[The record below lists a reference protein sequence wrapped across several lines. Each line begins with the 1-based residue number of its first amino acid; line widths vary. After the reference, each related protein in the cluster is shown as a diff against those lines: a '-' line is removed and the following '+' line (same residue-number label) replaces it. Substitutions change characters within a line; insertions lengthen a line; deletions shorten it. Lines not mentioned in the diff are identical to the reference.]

1 MGAREQARAGQRS
14 DVDLHLTI
22 ERAMTP
28 ELEARTVRTVF
39 LRLMPLLMGCYLL
52 AYLDR
57 INIGFAAITM
67 NRDLHLDAYHYG
79 LGAGLFFWGY
89 FFFEVPSNL
98 MLERFGARRWIARI
112 MVTWGLLSMATAFI
126 HGWVGFLVLRFL
138 LGVAEAGLFP
148 GVILYLTYWFPA
160 AYRARIIAAFMVAI
174 PVSLAIGSPISTA
187 ILEMNGIAGLKGWQ
201 WLFLIE
207 GAPTLL
213 LAAIVLLAVPD
224 RPREARWLAEDQKR
238 WLDQTLAEEQRKVQA
253 AHGVSFWRTFI
264 DRRVL
269 ALSFIYF
276 ANLTTNLG
284 LAFFLPQMIKE
295 MGLNNV
301 QSGLVTSI
309 PYVVGAA
316 GALLWGY
323 ISDRYNERRIS
334 LFVALLVSAIG
345 LAGAGFL
352 GSNLAAV
359 AWMSVAAIGIYGAKA
374 PFWPLPSMFLT
385 GSAAAGGIAL
395 INSVGNLGGFAGPY
409 IMGWV
414 KDTTGSFKAGLYVLA
429 AFGIAAAVVTLM
441 IVKSEPRPSENQS
454 SLRTAA

>member
-1 MGAREQARAGQRS
+1 
-14 DVDLHLTI
+14 
-22 ERAMTP
+22 
-28 ELEARTVRTVF
+28 
-39 LRLMPLLMGCYLL
+39 MPLLMACYLL

-57 INIGFAAITM
+57 INIGFAAVTM
-67 NRDLHLDAYHYG
+67 NRDLGLDAYHYG

-98 MLERFGARRWIARI
+98 MLARFGARRWIARI
-112 MVTWGLLSMATAFI
+112 MVTWGLVSMGTAFI
-126 HGWVGFLVLRFL
+126 HGWVGFLTLRFI

-174 PVSLAIGSPISTA
+174 PLSLAVGSPISTA
-187 ILEMNGIAGLKGWQ
+187 VLAMGGIGGFKGWQ

-207 GAPTLL
+207 GAPT
-213 LAAIVLLAVPD
+213 ILLAVLVLLFLPD
-224 RPREARWLAEDQKR
+224 RPRDARWLADDQKQ
-238 WLDQTLAEEQRKVQA
+238 WLEETLDKEQKAVEA
-253 AHGVSFWRTFI
+253 THGMSFWRTFI
-264 DRRVL
+264 DARVL
-269 ALSFIYF
+269 GLSFIYF

-295 MGLNNV
+295 IGFGTW

-309 PYVVGAA
+309 PYVIGAI

-323 ISDRYNERRIS
+323 FSDRYNERRIS
-334 LFVALLVSAIG
+334 LFLALIVSAVG
-345 LAGAGFL
+345 LAGAAFL
-352 GSNLAAV
+352 SSTMAAV
-359 AWMSVAAIGIYGAKA
+359 VWMSVAAIGIYGAKA

-414 KDTTGSFKAGLYVLA
+414 KDATGSFKAGLYVLA
-429 AFGIAAAVVTLM
+429 GFGIAAAVVTLM
-441 IVKSEPRPSENQS
+441 VVKAAPQS
-454 SLRTAA
+454 AESRSNFRTAA

>member
-1 MGAREQARAGQRS
+1 
-14 DVDLHLTI
+14 
-22 ERAMTP
+22 MTQ
-28 ELEARTVRTVF
+28 ELETRTVRTVF

-57 INIGFAAITM
+57 INIGFAAVTM
-67 NRDLHLDAYHYG
+67 NHDLGLDAYHYG

-98 MLERFGARRWIARI
+98 MLQRFGARRWIARI
-112 MVTWGLLSMATAFI
+112 MVTWGLVSMGTAFI
-126 HGWVGFLVLRFL
+126 HGWVGFLILRFI

-174 PVSLAIGSPISTA
+174 PLSLAVGSPISIA
-187 ILEMNGIAGLKGWQ
+187 ILAMDGIAGFKGWQ

-207 GAPTLL
+207 GAPTIL
-213 LAAIVLLAVPD
+213 LAIIVLMALPD
-224 RPREARWLAEDQKR
+224 RPRDARWLANDQKQ
-238 WLDQTLAEEQRKVQA
+238 WLEETLNKEQTAVEA
-253 AHGVSFWRTFI
+253 THAMSFWRTFI
-264 DRRVL
+264 DPRVL
-269 ALSFIYF
+269 GLSFIYF

-284 LAFFLPQMIKE
+284 LAFFLPQMINE
-295 MGLNNV
+295 IGFGVV

-309 PYVVGAA
+309 PYVLGAI

-323 ISDRYNERRIS
+323 FSDRYKERRIS
-334 LFVALLVSAIG
+334 LFLALVVSAVG
-345 LAGAGFL
+345 LAGAAFL
-352 GSNLAAV
+352 GNTLGAV

-395 INSVGNLGGFAGPY
+395 INSLGNLGGFAGPY

-414 KDTTGSFKAGLYVLA
+414 KDATGNFKAGLYVLA
-429 AFGIAAAVVTLM
+429 GFGIAAAVVTLM
-441 IVKSEPRPSENQS
+441 IVKSTPRPIERSTQINE
-454 SLRTAA
+454 AHA

>member
-1 MGAREQARAGQRS
+1 
-14 DVDLHLTI
+14 
-22 ERAMTP
+22 
-28 ELEARTVRTVF
+28 
-39 LRLMPLLMGCYLL
+39 MPLLMACYLL

-57 INIGFAAITM
+57 INIGFAAVTM
-67 NRDLHLDAYHYG
+67 NHDLGLDAYHYG

-98 MLERFGARRWIARI
+98 MLQRFGARRWIARI
-112 MVTWGLLSMATAFI
+112 MVTWGLVSMGTAFI
-126 HGWVGFLVLRFL
+126 HGWVGFLVLRFI

-148 GVILYLTYWFPA
+148 GVILYLTYWFPS

-187 ILEMNGIAGLKGWQ
+187 ILEMGGIAGLKGWQ
-201 WLFLIE
+201 WLFLLE

-213 LAAIVLLAVPD
+213 LAVIVLMAVPD
-224 RPREARWLAEDQKR
+224 RPREARWLTEDQKR
-238 WLDQTLAEEQRKVQA
+238 WLEETLDKEQKAVEA
-253 AHGVSFWRTFI
+253 THGMSFWRTFI
-264 DRRVL
+264 DPRVL
-269 ALSFIYF
+269 GLSFIYF

-295 MGLNNV
+295 IGFGTV

-309 PYVVGAA
+309 PYVLGAI

-323 ISDRYNERRIS
+323 FSDRYHERRIS
-334 LFVALLVSAIG
+334 LFLALLVSAVG
-345 LAGAGFL
+345 LAGAGLL
-352 GSNLAAV
+352 GSTIGAV

-414 KDTTGSFKAGLYVLA
+414 KDATGNFKAGLYVLA
-429 AFGIAAAVVTLM
+429 GFGIAAAVVTLM
-441 IVKSEPRPSENQS
+441 VVRSAPQRIERSVQTDE
-454 SLRTAA
+454 AHA

>member
-1 MGAREQARAGQRS
+1 MGREPR
-14 DVDLHLTI
+14 DN
-22 ERAMTP
+22 AMTQG
-28 ELEARTVRTVF
+28 LETQTIRTVF
-39 LRLMPLLMGCYLL
+39 IRLMPLLMACYLL

-57 INIGFAAITM
+57 INIGFAAVTM
-67 NRDLHLDAYHYG
+67 NHDLHLDAYYYG

-112 MVTWGLLSMATAFI
+112 MVTWGLVSMGTAFI
-126 HGWVGFLVLRFL
+126 QGRAGFLALRFI

-160 AYRARIIAAFMVAI
+160 IYRGRIIAAFMVAI
-174 PVSLAIGSPISTA
+174 PLSLAVGSPISTA
-187 ILEMNGIAGLKGWQ
+187 ILAMGGIAGFKGWQ

-207 GAPTLL
+207 GAPTIL
-213 LAAIVLLAVPD
+213 LAVIVLLVLPD
-224 RPREARWLAEDQKR
+224 RPRDAGWLAEDQKQ
-238 WLDQTLAEEQRKVQA
+238 WLEETLDREQKAVQST
-253 AHGVSFWRTFI
+253 HGVSFWRTFI
-264 DRRVL
+264 DPRVL
-269 ALSFIYF
+269 GLSFIYF

-295 MGLNNV
+295 IGFGTV

-309 PYVVGAA
+309 PYVLGAI
-316 GALLWGY
+316 GALAWGY
-323 ISDRYNERRIS
+323 VSDRYNERRIS
-334 LFVALLVSAIG
+334 LFLALVVSAVG

-352 GSNLAAV
+352 GNTLPAV

-395 INSVGNLGGFAGPY
+395 INSVGNLGGCAGPY

-414 KDTTGSFKAGLYVLA
+414 KDATGSFKAGLYVLA
-429 AFGIAAAVVTLM
+429 GFGIAAAIVTLM
-441 IVKSEPRPSENQS
+441 VVRSAPRPAERSTQINE
-454 SLRTAA
+454 AHA

>member
-1 MGAREQARAGQRS
+1 
-14 DVDLHLTI
+14 
-22 ERAMTP
+22 MTQ
-28 ELEARTVRTVF
+28 EFETRTVRAIFV
-39 LRLMPLLMGCYLL
+39 RLMPLLMGCYLL

-57 INIGFAAITM
+57 INIGFAAVPM
-67 NRDLHLDAYHYG
+67 NHDLGLDAYHYG

-112 MVTWGLLSMATAFI
+112 MVTWGLVSMGTAFI
-126 HGWVGFLVLRFL
+126 HGWVGFLVMRFI
-138 LGVAEAGLFP
+138 LGIAEAGLFP
-148 GVILYLTYWFPA
+148 GVILYLTYWFPT

-187 ILEMNGIAGLKGWQ
+187 ILEMGGVAGLKGWQ

-207 GAPTLL
+207 GAPT
-213 LAAIVLLAVPD
+213 ILLAVIVLMVLPD
-224 RPREARWLAEDQKR
+224 RPRDASWLADDQKQ
-238 WLDQTLAEEQRKVQA
+238 WLEETLDKERKAVRA
-253 AHGVSFWRTFI
+253 SHGMSFWRTFI
-264 DRRVL
+264 DPRVL

-295 MGLNNV
+295 IGFSTF

-309 PYVVGAA
+309 PYIVGAI

-323 ISDRYNERRIS
+323 FSDRYNERRIS
-334 LFVALLVSAIG
+334 LFLALLVSAIG
-345 LAGAGFL
+345 LAGAALL
-352 GSNLAAV
+352 GSTIGAV

-414 KDTTGSFKAGLYVLA
+414 KDATGNFKAGLYVLA
-429 AFGIAAAVVTLM
+429 GFGIAAAVVTLM
-441 IVKSEPRPSENQS
+441 VVKSAPRPIE
-454 SLRTAA
+454 RTQRNEAHA

>member
-1 MGAREQARAGQRS
+1 
-14 DVDLHLTI
+14 
-22 ERAMTP
+22 MTQ
-28 ELEARTVRTVF
+28 ELETRTVRTVF

-57 INIGFAAITM
+57 INIGFAAVTM
-67 NRDLHLDAYHYG
+67 NHDLGLDAYHYG

-98 MLERFGARRWIARI
+98 MLQRFGARRWIARI
-112 MVTWGLLSMATAFI
+112 MVTWGLVSMGTAFI
-126 HGWVGFLVLRFL
+126 QGWVGFLILRFI

-174 PVSLAIGSPISTA
+174 PLSLAVGSPISTA
-187 ILEMNGIAGLKGWQ
+187 ILAMDGIAGFKGWQ

-207 GAPTLL
+207 GAPTIL
-213 LAAIVLLAVPD
+213 LAIIVLMVLPD
-224 RPREARWLAEDQKR
+224 RPRDARWLAKDQKQ
-238 WLDQTLAEEQRKVQA
+238 WLEETLDKEQKAVEA
-253 AHGVSFWRTFI
+253 THAMSFWRTFI
-264 DRRVL
+264 DPRVL
-269 ALSFIYF
+269 GLSFIYF

-295 MGLNNV
+295 IGFGVV

-309 PYVVGAA
+309 PYVLGAI

-323 ISDRYNERRIS
+323 FSDRYKERRIS
-334 LFVALLVSAIG
+334 LFLALVVSAVG
-345 LAGAGFL
+345 LAGAAFL
-352 GSNLAAV
+352 GNTLGAV

-414 KDTTGSFKAGLYVLA
+414 KDATGNFKAGLYVLA
-429 AFGIAAAVVTLM
+429 GFGIAAAVVTLM
-441 IVKSEPRPSENQS
+441 IVKSAPRPIERSTQINE
-454 SLRTAA
+454 ADA

>member
-1 MGAREQARAGQRS
+1 MGHGPG
-14 DVDLHLTI
+14 DN
-22 ERAMTP
+22 AMTQG
-28 ELEARTVRTVF
+28 LETRTVRTVF
-39 LRLMPLLMGCYLL
+39 VGLMPLLMACYLL

-57 INIGFAAITM
+57 INIGFAAVTM
-67 NRDLHLDAYHYG
+67 NHDLHLDAYHYG

-98 MLERFGARRWIARI
+98 MLQRFGARRWIARI
-112 MVTWGLLSMATAFI
+112 MVTWGLVSMGTAFI
-126 HGWVGFLVLRFL
+126 QGWVGFLVLRFI

-174 PVSLAIGSPISTA
+174 PLSLAVGSPISTA
-187 ILEMNGIAGLKGWQ
+187 ILAMGGIAGFKGWQ

-207 GAPTLL
+207 GAPTIL
-213 LAAIVLLAVPD
+213 LAVIVLLVLPD
-224 RPREARWLAEDQKR
+224 RPRDAGWLADNQKQ
-238 WLDQTLAEEQRKVQA
+238 WLEETLDKEQKAVQA
-253 AHGVSFWRTFI
+253 THGMSFWRTFI
-264 DRRVL
+264 DPRVL
-269 ALSFIYF
+269 GLSFIYF

-295 MGLNNV
+295 IGFGTV

-309 PYVVGAA
+309 PYVLGAI

-323 ISDRYNERRIS
+323 FSDRYNERRIS
-334 LFVALLVSAIG
+334 LFLALLVSAVG

-352 GSNLAAV
+352 GNTLPAV

-414 KDTTGSFKAGLYVLA
+414 KDATGNFKAGLYVLA
-429 AFGIAAAVVTLM
+429 GFGIAAAIVTLM
-441 IVKSEPRPSENQS
+441 VVRSAPRPAENRS
-454 SLRTAA
+454 SVRTAA

>member
-1 MGAREQARAGQRS
+1 
-14 DVDLHLTI
+14 
-22 ERAMTP
+22 
-28 ELEARTVRTVF
+28 
-39 LRLMPLLMGCYLL
+39 MPLLMGCYLL

-67 NRDLHLDAYHYG
+67 NHDLGLDAYHYG

-89 FFFEVPSNL
+89 FFFEIPSNL
-98 MLERFGARRWIARI
+98 ALERFGARRWIARI
-112 MVTWGLLSMATAFI
+112 MVTWGLLSMGTAFVR
-126 HGWVGFLVLRFL
+126 GWVGFLVLRFL

-148 GVILYLTYWFPA
+148 GVILYLTYWFTT

-187 ILEMNGIAGLKGWQ
+187 ILEMRGVAGFKGWQ

-213 LAAIVLLAVPD
+213 LAVIVLMALPD
-224 RPREARWLAEDQKR
+224 RPRDARWLSKDQKE
-238 WLDQTLAEEQRKVQA
+238 WIEETIDQEQRTVQA
-253 AHGVSFWRTFI
+253 AHGMSFWRTFI
-264 DRRVL
+264 DLRVL
-269 ALSFIYF
+269 GLSFIYF

-295 MGLNNV
+295 MGLSNV
-301 QSGLVTSI
+301 QSGFVTSI
-309 PYVVGAA
+309 PYVLGAI

-323 ISDRYNERRIS
+323 FSDKYNERRIS
-334 LFVALLVSAIG
+334 LFLALAVSAVG
-345 LAGAGFL
+345 LAGAAFL
-352 GSNLAAV
+352 GSTIAAV

-395 INSVGNLGGFAGPY
+395 INSVGNLDGFAGPY

-414 KDTTGSFKAGLYVLA
+414 KDATGSFKEGLYVLA
-429 AFGIAAAVVTLM
+429 GFGIAAAIVTLM
-441 IVKSEPRPSENQS
+441 VVRSAPRPAENRSTAQ
-454 SLRTAA
+454 TAA

>member
-1 MGAREQARAGQRS
+1 
-14 DVDLHLTI
+14 
-22 ERAMTP
+22 MTQ
-28 ELEARTVRTVF
+28 ELETRTVRTVF

-57 INIGFAAITM
+57 INIGFAAVTM
-67 NRDLHLDAYHYG
+67 NHDLGLDAYHYG

-98 MLERFGARRWIARI
+98 MLQRFGARRWIARI
-112 MVTWGLLSMATAFI
+112 MVTWGLVSMGTAFI
-126 HGWVGFLVLRFL
+126 QGWVGFLILRFI

-174 PVSLAIGSPISTA
+174 PLSLAVGSPISTA
-187 ILEMNGIAGLKGWQ
+187 ILAMDGIAGFKGWQ

-207 GAPTLL
+207 GAPTIL
-213 LAAIVLLAVPD
+213 LAIIVLMVLPD
-224 RPREARWLAEDQKR
+224 RPRDARWLAKDQKQ
-238 WLDQTLAEEQRKVQA
+238 WLEETLDKEQRAVEA
-253 AHGVSFWRTFI
+253 THAMSFWRTFI
-264 DRRVL
+264 DPRVL
-269 ALSFIYF
+269 GLSFIYF

-295 MGLNNV
+295 IGFGVV

-309 PYVVGAA
+309 PYVLGAI

-323 ISDRYNERRIS
+323 FSDRYKERRIS
-334 LFVALLVSAIG
+334 LFLALVVSAVG
-345 LAGAGFL
+345 LAGAAFL
-352 GSNLAAV
+352 GNTLGAV

-414 KDTTGSFKAGLYVLA
+414 KDATGNFKAGLYVLA
-429 AFGIAAAVVTLM
+429 GFGIAAAVVTLT
-441 IVKSEPRPSENQS
+441 IVKSAPRPIERSTQINE
-454 SLRTAA
+454 ADA

>member
-1 MGAREQARAGQRS
+1 
-14 DVDLHLTI
+14 
-22 ERAMTP
+22 
-28 ELEARTVRTVF
+28 
-39 LRLMPLLMGCYLL
+39 MPLLMGCYLL

-67 NRDLHLDAYHYG
+67 NHDLRLDAYHYG

-89 FFFEVPSNL
+89 FFFEIPSNL
-98 MLERFGARRWIARI
+98 ALQRFGARRWIARI
-112 MVTWGLLSMATAFI
+112 MVTWGLLSMGTAFVK
-126 HGWVGFLVLRFL
+126 GWVGFLTLRFL

-148 GVILYLTYWFPA
+148 GVILYLTYWFTA
-160 AYRARIIAAFMVAI
+160 TYRARIIAAFMVAI
-174 PVSLAIGSPISTA
+174 PLSLAIGSPISTS
-187 ILEMNGIAGLKGWQ
+187 ILEMSGLAGFKGWQ

-213 LAAIVLLAVPD
+213 LAVIVLITLPD
-224 RPREARWLAEDQKR
+224 RPRDARWLSTDQKE
-238 WLDQTLAEEQRKVQA
+238 WLEETLDQEQRTVQS
-253 AHGVSFWRTFI
+253 AHGMSFWRTFI

-269 ALSFIYF
+269 GLSFIYF

-284 LAFFLPQMIKE
+284 LAFFLPQMIKA
-295 MGLNNV
+295 MGLSNV

-309 PYVVGAA
+309 PYVLGAI

-323 ISDRYNERRIS
+323 FSDKYNERRIS
-334 LFVALLVSAIG
+334 LFFALVVSAVG
-345 LAGAGFL
+345 LAGAAFL
-352 GSNLAAV
+352 GSTIAAV

-414 KDTTGSFKAGLYVLA
+414 KDATGNFQAGLYVLA
-429 AFGIAAAVVTLM
+429 GFGIAAAIVTLM
-441 IVKSEPRPSENQS
+441 IVQSAPRPAQRHKRFE
-454 SLRTAA
+454 TAA

>member
-1 MGAREQARAGQRS
+1 
-14 DVDLHLTI
+14 
-22 ERAMTP
+22 MTQ
-28 ELEARTVRTVF
+28 ELEIRTVRTVF
-39 LRLMPLLMGCYLL
+39 VRLMPLLMACYLL

-57 INIGFAAITM
+57 INIGFAAVTM
-67 NRDLHLDAYHYG
+67 NHDLHLDAYHYG

-98 MLERFGARRWIARI
+98 MLQRFGAKRWIARI
-112 MVTWGLLSMATAFI
+112 MVTWGLVSMGTAFI
-126 HGWVGFLVLRFL
+126 QGWVGFLALRFI

-174 PVSLAIGSPISTA
+174 PLSLAVGSPISTA
-187 ILEMNGIAGLKGWQ
+187 ILAMDGIAGFKGWQ

-207 GAPTLL
+207 GAPTIL
-213 LAAIVLLAVPD
+213 LAVIVLLVLPD
-224 RPREARWLAEDQKR
+224 RPRDAGWLADNQKQ
-238 WLDQTLAEEQRKVQA
+238 WLEETLDKEQKAVQA
-253 AHGVSFWRTFI
+253 THGMSFWRTFI
-264 DRRVL
+264 DPRVL
-269 ALSFIYF
+269 GLSFIYF

-295 MGLNNV
+295 IGFGTV

-309 PYVVGAA
+309 PYVLGAI
-316 GALLWGY
+316 GALAWGY
-323 ISDRYNERRIS
+323 FSDRYKERRIS
-334 LFVALLVSAIG
+334 LFLALVVSAVG

-352 GSNLAAV
+352 GNTLPAV

-374 PFWPLPSMFLT
+374 PFWPLPSVFLT

-414 KDTTGSFKAGLYVLA
+414 KDATGSFKAGLYVLA
-429 AFGIAAAVVTLM
+429 GFGIAAAVVTLM
-441 IVKSEPRPSENQS
+441 IVRSAPRPAERSI
-454 SLRTAA
+454 

>member
-1 MGAREQARAGQRS
+1 
-14 DVDLHLTI
+14 
-22 ERAMTP
+22 
-28 ELEARTVRTVF
+28 
-39 LRLMPLLMGCYLL
+39 
-52 AYLDR
+52 
-57 INIGFAAITM
+57 
-67 NRDLHLDAYHYG
+67 
-79 LGAGLFFWGY
+79 
-89 FFFEVPSNL
+89 

-112 MVTWGLLSMATAFI
+112 MVTWGLVSMGTAFI
-126 HGWVGFLVLRFL
+126 QGRAGFLALRFI

-160 AYRARIIAAFMVAI
+160 IYRGRIIAAFMVAI
-174 PVSLAIGSPISTA
+174 PLSLAVGSPISTA
-187 ILEMNGIAGLKGWQ
+187 ILAMGGIAGFKGWQ

-207 GAPTLL
+207 GAPTIL
-213 LAAIVLLAVPD
+213 LAVIVLLVLPD
-224 RPREARWLAEDQKR
+224 RPRDAGWLAEDQKQ
-238 WLDQTLAEEQRKVQA
+238 WLEETLDREQKAVQST
-253 AHGVSFWRTFI
+253 HGVSFWRTFI
-264 DRRVL
+264 DPRVL

-295 MGLNNV
+295 IGFGTV

-309 PYVVGAA
+309 PYVLGAI

-323 ISDRYNERRIS
+323 YSDRYNERRIS
-334 LFVALLVSAIG
+334 LFLALVVSAVG
-345 LAGAGFL
+345 LAGAAFVGNKL
-352 GSNLAAV
+352 PAV

-414 KDTTGSFKAGLYVLA
+414 KDATGSFKAGLYVLA
-429 AFGIAAAVVTLM
+429 GFGIAAAIVTLM
-441 IVKSEPRPSENQS
+441 VVRSAPRRAERQS
-454 SLRTAA
+454 SVRAAA

>member
-1 MGAREQARAGQRS
+1 
-14 DVDLHLTI
+14 
-22 ERAMTP
+22 MTQ
-28 ELEARTVRTVF
+28 ELEIRTVRTVF
-39 LRLMPLLMGCYLL
+39 LRLMPLLMACYLL

-57 INIGFAAITM
+57 INIGFAAVTM
-67 NRDLHLDAYHYG
+67 NRDLSLDAYHYG

-98 MLERFGARRWIARI
+98 MLARFGARRWIARI
-112 MVTWGLLSMATAFI
+112 MVTWGLVSIGTAFI
-126 HGWVGFLVLRFL
+126 HGWVGFLVLRFI

-174 PVSLAIGSPISTA
+174 PLSLAVGSPISTA
-187 ILEMNGIAGLKGWQ
+187 ILAMSGLAGFKGWQ

-207 GAPTLL
+207 GAPT
-213 LAAIVLLAVPD
+213 ILLAVIVLWVLPD
-224 RPREARWLAEDQKR
+224 RPRDARWLADDQKR
-238 WLDQTLAEEQRKVQA
+238 WLEETLDKEQKAVEA
-253 AHGVSFWRTFI
+253 THGMSFWRTFI
-264 DRRVL
+264 DPRVL
-269 ALSFIYF
+269 GLSFIYF

-295 MGLNNV
+295 MGFGTW

-309 PYVVGAA
+309 PYVIGAI

-323 ISDRYNERRIS
+323 FSDRYNERRIS
-334 LFVALLVSAIG
+334 LFLALMVSAVG
-345 LAGAGFL
+345 LAGAAFL
-352 GSNLAAV
+352 GNTLAAV
-359 AWMSVAAIGIYGAKA
+359 TWMSVAAIGIYGAKA

-414 KDTTGSFKAGLYVLA
+414 KDATGSFKAGLYVLA
-429 AFGIAAAVVTLM
+429 GFGIAAAVVTLM
-441 IVKSEPRPSENQS
+441 VVKAAPRPAESRS
-454 SLRTAA
+454 KFRTAA

>member
-1 MGAREQARAGQRS
+1 
-14 DVDLHLTI
+14 
-22 ERAMTP
+22 MTQ
-28 ELEARTVRTVF
+28 EFEARTVRAIFV
-39 LRLMPLLMGCYLL
+39 RLMPLLMGCYLL

-57 INIGFAAITM
+57 INIGFAAVTM
-67 NRDLHLDAYHYG
+67 NHELGLDAYHYG

-112 MVTWGLLSMATAFI
+112 MVTWGLVSMGTAFI
-126 HGWVGFLVLRFL
+126 HGWVGFLVMRFI
-138 LGVAEAGLFP
+138 LGIAEAGLFP
-148 GVILYLTYWFPA
+148 GVILYLTYWFPT

-187 ILEMNGIAGLKGWQ
+187 ILEMSGIAGLKGWQ

-207 GAPTLL
+207 GAPT
-213 LAAIVLLAVPD
+213 ILLAVIVLMVLPD
-224 RPREARWLAEDQKR
+224 CPRDARWLADGQKQ
-238 WLDQTLAEEQRKVQA
+238 WLEETLDKERKAVQA
-253 AHGVSFWRTFI
+253 SHGMSFWRTFI

-295 MGLNNV
+295 IGFSTF

-309 PYVVGAA
+309 PYIVGAI
-316 GALLWGY
+316 GALVWGY
-323 ISDRYNERRIS
+323 FSDRYNERRIS
-334 LFVALLVSAIG
+334 LFLALAVSAVG
-345 LAGAGFL
+345 LAGAALL
-352 GSNLAAV
+352 GNTIGAV

-414 KDTTGSFKAGLYVLA
+414 KDATGNFKAGLYVLA
-429 AFGIAAAVVTLM
+429 GFGIAAAVVTLM
-441 IVKSEPRPSENQS
+441 VVKS
-454 SLRTAA
+454 AY

>member
-1 MGAREQARAGQRS
+1 
-14 DVDLHLTI
+14 
-22 ERAMTP
+22 MTQ
-28 ELEARTVRTVF
+28 ELEIRTVRTVF
-39 LRLMPLLMGCYLL
+39 VRLMPLLMACYLL

-57 INIGFAAITM
+57 INIGFAAVTM
-67 NRDLHLDAYHYG
+67 NRDLGLDAYHYG

-98 MLERFGARRWIARI
+98 MLARFGARRWIARI
-112 MVTWGLLSMATAFI
+112 MVTWGLVSMGTAFI
-126 HGWVGFLVLRFL
+126 HGWVGFLVLRFI

-174 PVSLAIGSPISTA
+174 PLSLAVGSPISTA
-187 ILEMNGIAGLKGWQ
+187 ILAMSGLAGFKGWQ

-207 GAPTLL
+207 GAPT
-213 LAAIVLLAVPD
+213 ILLAVIVLWVLPD
-224 RPREARWLAEDQKR
+224 RPRDARWLADDQKR
-238 WLDQTLAEEQRKVQA
+238 WLEETLDKEQQAVQA
-253 AHGVSFWRTFI
+253 THGMSFWRTFI
-264 DRRVL
+264 DARVL
-269 ALSFIYF
+269 GLSFIYF

-295 MGLNNV
+295 IGFSTW

-309 PYVVGAA
+309 PYVIGAI

-323 ISDRYNERRIS
+323 FSDRYNERRIS
-334 LFVALLVSAIG
+334 LFLALMVSAVG
-345 LAGAGFL
+345 LAGAAFL
-352 GSNLAAV
+352 GNTLAAV
-359 AWMSVAAIGIYGAKA
+359 TWMSVAAIGIYGAKA

-414 KDTTGSFKAGLYVLA
+414 KDATGSFKAGLYVLA

-441 IVKSEPRPSENQS
+441 VVKAAPRPAESRS
-454 SLRTAA
+454 KFRTAA